1 MEVDAERMGSV
12 CERLGIVRCNEW
24 CTGGGRRFVDAL
36 HGGDDVFGSQSRRR
50 DPRTTLLPREMTACL
65 IDHALGESKNVEGLC
80 AVKGWQRN
88 APVAVEWL
96 GQDRWGGGEEN
107 DSGKKQQKASFHG
120 DLLL

>member
-1 MEVDAERMGSV
+1 
-12 CERLGIVRCNEW
+12 
-24 CTGGGRRFVDAL
+24 
-36 HGGDDVFGSQSRRR
+36 
-50 DPRTTLLPREMTACL
+50 MTACL

-96 GQDRWGGGEEN
+96 GQDRRGGGEED

-120 DLLL
+120 DLLFCCAPRLDTILLLLSKDG